1 MGNPLICEV
10 YSQEKEKTS
19 GKTTT
24 TTTTTTLKH
33 SLWLVPPD
41 PLSIQISKQ
50 IKELA
55 VMNNSPSFSPH
66 ITLVGGIEIDENGDI
81 DKIMEELKS
90 GLLNSS
96 TGGGIPCTFNRS
108 KGFVTSYSKKDNN
121 IVVWSQASVGIIERN
136 ETLLEAFH
144 TAKRILYDSKQ
155 VANSW
160 HPLSDFSPPLS
171 QPHMSFA
178 YKSSTVEMSKDLEQL
193 PEDFIAHKLVLMKT
207 DPSSVEGVS
216 TWEEVSSFLI

>member
-19 GKTTT
+19 GKT

-81 DKIMEELKS
+81 DKIME
-90 GLLNSS
+90 
-96 TGGGIPCTFNRS
+96 
-108 KGFVTSYSKKDNN
+108 
-121 IVVWSQASVGIIERN
+121 
-136 ETLLEAFH
+136 
-144 TAKRILYDSKQ
+144 
-155 VANSW
+155 
-160 HPLSDFSPPLS
+160 
-171 QPHMSFA
+171 
-178 YKSSTVEMSKDLEQL
+178 
-193 PEDFIAHKLVLMKT
+193 
-207 DPSSVEGVS
+207 
-216 TWEEVSSFLI
+216 